1 MARVTFIGLID
12 TVRGA
17 LDSEKEGQ
25 QNRARLVC
33 KWHDWGEK
41 WHDKDGSKV
50 HLVYVYHFHE
60 GPWSDGATRN
70 REMIKAAQRMAHDI
84 ERICYHP
91 EEFGEEDIA
100 QARIWQEK
108 YAEYRAGFPADS
120 KRHKHFYGWMFSE
133 IYRCIRQNADVCL
146 T

>member
-1 MARVTFIGLID
+1 MARVIFIDLID

-100 QARIWQEK
+100 QAKIWQEK

-120 KRHKHFYGWMFSE
+120 KQHKHFYGWMFSE
-133 IYRCIRQNADVCL
+133 IYRCVREELQ

>member
-1 MARVTFIGLID
+1 MARVLYVEGIVS
-12 TVRGA
+12 VRGA
-17 LDSEKEGQ
+17 LDSVKEGQ
-25 QNRARLVC
+25 AKRARWISRLR
-33 KWHDWGEK
+33 WQGEK
-41 WHDKDGSKV
+41 SIASNGSLWHE
-50 HLVYVYHFHE
+50 LYLMRMHE

-91 EEFGEEDIA
+91 EEFTEEDIA
-100 QARIWQEK
+100 QAKIWQEK

-120 KRHKHFYGWMFSE
+120 KQHKHFYGWMFSE
-133 IYRCIRQNADVCL
+133 IYRCIRQNADVCQ